1 MTAPA
6 LPMGKG
12 TGWSRFALTGESW
25 LALAVMMVV
34 GLLVVPLP
42 AVLLDALLATSIAL
56 SVVVLLVTI
65 STKDPLEFSIFPS
78 LLLLVTLLRLGLNV
92 ATTRL
97 ILGKGEAGHVIEAFG
112 NAIIGGN
119 YVVGLVIFLI
129 LIVINFVV
137 ITKGAGR
144 IAEVAARFTL
154 DAMPGRQMAI
164 DADLG
169 AGLIDE
175 AEARKR
181 RERIQQYSDFYGAM
195 DGAAKF
201 VRGDAVAGLL
211 ITVINLVG
219 GFVIGM
225 LQLDM
230 TAGEAATRF
239 TALTVGDGLVSQ
251 IPALIVSTA
260 AGIIVTYGSS
270 SPSVGPAIASQ
281 LMRYPQALWI
291 GSGVLALLAVIP
303 GLPFVPFI
311 SMAAIIGFLAWYAGN
326 KATLATAVAAG
337 QATVGAAARQAAAA
351 ATPTDPQSQMKE
363 LLAVEPLELEVGYAL
378 VPLVDEAQKGDLLQ
392 RIGIMRRQ
400 VAMELGIIVP
410 PARIRDNIQLPATEY
425 AIRLR
430 GVKVAGGEVLPRYL
444 LALNVSGTT
453 MPLDGQPTVDP
464 SFGIPAV
471 WISPERRLEAET
483 SGYSV
488 VEAQTV
494 LSTHLMETIR
504 RHGADLLSRQN
515 VRELL
520 DGLKESHPALVDD
533 VTPGKLPLGTVHRV
547 LQRLLKEGL
556 PIRDLVTV
564 LEALSDGADVTK
576 DAEHLTEHV
585 RRALSSVIVQIHDEG
600 DGTVRGITIGP
611 RLEAALMHLFNP
623 RAASASML
631 EPEEIAGALRQ
642 LADLATATKRDGIYR
657 PLITPPSLRLG
668 VRRLI
673 EPILPQLPVLSLGEL
688 PAQTPVQS
696 LATWELNRAG

>member
-6 LPMGKG
+6 ASMGKG
-12 TGWSRFALTGESW
+12 TGMSRFALTGESW

-65 STKDPLEFSIFPS
+65 STKDPLDFSIFPS

-311 SMAAIIGFLAWYAGN
+311 SMAVIIGFLAWYAGD
-326 KATLATAVAAG
+326 KAALATAVAAG
-337 QATVGAAARQAAAA
+337 QASVGAADRQSAAA

-363 LLAVEPLELEVGYAL
+363 LLSVEPLELEVGYAL

-425 AIRLR
+425 VIRLR

-453 MPLDGQPTVDP
+453 MPLDGPPTHSGSSSTRGPGSACRSMSCAGTMAEAPNRSLIRSRAFVRARSRSP
-464 SFGIPAV
+464 STGPA
-471 WISPERRLEAET
+471 SSAPP
-483 SGYSV
+483 V
-488 VEAQTV
+488 VT
-494 LSTHLMETIR
+494 TG
-504 RHGADLLSRQN
+504 GA
-515 VRELL
+515 
-520 DGLKESHPALVDD
+520 
-533 VTPGKLPLGTVHRV
+533 
-547 LQRLLKEGL
+547 
-556 PIRDLVTV
+556 
-564 LEALSDGADVTK
+564 
-576 DAEHLTEHV
+576 
-585 RRALSSVIVQIHDEG
+585 SSN
-600 DGTVRGITIGP
+600 RP
-611 RLEAALMHLFNP
+611 SC
-623 RAASASML
+623 AASAS
-631 EPEEIAGALRQ
+631 
-642 LADLATATKRDGIYR
+642 R
-657 PLITPPSLRLG
+657 PSK
-668 VRRLI
+668 
-673 EPILPQLPVLSLGEL
+673 
-688 PAQTPVQS
+688 
-696 LATWELNRAG
+696 